1 MKPAQVNPPE
11 CHVSAGTPL
20 TPIIQTNATM
30 SAPPATT
37 DSTAVTLWISRYPTM
52 VAMTL
57 ITPMTTMAMLVGSPV
72 T

>member
-20 TPIIQTNATM
+20 TAIIQTNAIA

-37 DSTAVTLWISRYPTM
+37 DRNAVTRWISR
-52 VAMTL
+52 
-57 ITPMTTMAMLVGSPV
+57 
-72 T
+72 